1 MSEELQTLFETGKYQ
16 EVLDQFTQKEDQNE
30 WGALSEEEQIAC
42 IYYKSRSLEGVGR
55 YEEALQTATMA
66 RATYPSPKNPS
77 YLLALLAAQFH
88 IFYIIGQSRLEQ
100 AQSVLAEGEAIMETL
115 TDTER
120 QIGAIW
126 IAVFEH
132 VKGLHYYAKNELDM
146 SLKHYHKALKSFEA
160 LNNRHGIASC
170 LFWKAYSH
178 TFKGEPDTA
187 LEYYQRSL
195 SLYEALGNKR
205 GIGECLHD
213 IGLVNAGRGE
223 SDTALEYFQRSLS
236 LSEASGNPEYIFF
249 GLTHIG
255 LIYSHKG
262 DPDKALDFFRQSLAV
277 AEPLGVDWMIAYNF
291 NFIGMAYHQKSALD
305 IALPFFQSS
314 LAKYET
320 TKSDYNVVRVLF
332 RLVLLNLDQKELEHA
347 QKYLIK
353 LQKVAAHIPEE
364 AQGAHLRKSIAEALV
379 LKQNPRMTEK
389 VRAQALL
396 RQIVSEVEMHAF
408 TMIAIVALCDLLLLE
423 LKATGEQEVWEEAKT
438 LIHQFHTKAQD
449 SQDFNMVVNA
459 LLLRAKFATVEGE
472 LDQTQEYLTQARM
485 IIKEKNL
492 NQLMKKVEIE
502 QNELENDFH
511 KWQDLIQQHTS
522 LQERLIHAQLTEY
535 LQEAQRIVQRS
546 PLKDD

>member
-1 MSEELQTLFETGKYQ
+1 MEGFG
-16 EVLDQFTQKEDQNE
+16 
-30 WGALSEEEQIAC
+30 
-42 IYYKSRSLEGVGR
+42 RS
-55 YEEALQTATMA
+55 EEALQTATMA
-66 RATYPSPKNPS
+66 RATYPSPKNPGF
-77 YLLALLAAQFH
+77 LLALLAAQF
-88 IFYIIGQSRLEQ
+88 YALYALSRSLQEQ

-132 VKGLHYYAKNELDM
+132 VKGLSYYTKMELDM
-146 SLKHYHKALKSFEA
+146 SLKHYHKALKSFDF

-170 LFWKAYSH
+170 LFWIANSH
-178 TFKGEPDTA
+178 LFKSEPDTA
-187 LEYYQRSL
+187 LEYYQQSL

-213 IGLVNAGRGE
+213 IGNVNDAGGE
-223 SDTALEYFQRSLS
+223 LDRALEYYQRSLS
-236 LSEASGNPEYIFF
+236 LSEATGNSEYIVHA
-249 GLTHIG
+249 LKHIG
-255 LIYSHKG
+255 NIYARRGS
-262 DPDKALDFFRQSLAV
+262 PDKALDYFRQGLAV
-277 AEPLGVDWMIAYNF
+277 AEPLGRDGIIAETF
-291 NFIGMAYHQKSALD
+291 RIIGEAYHQKGALD

-314 LAKYET
+314 LAKFEALNH
-320 TKSDYNVVRVLF
+320 DYFVAKNLF
-332 RLVLLNLDQKELEHA
+332 HLILLSLDQQELEHA
-347 QKYLIK
+347 QKYLNK
-353 LQKVAAHIPEE
+353 LQKVTAHIPDE
-364 AQGAHLRKSIAEALV
+364 AQMAHLRKRLVEALV
-379 LKQNPRMTEK
+379 LKQSPRMAEK
-389 VRAQALL
+389 MHAQALL
-396 RQIVSEVEMHAF
+396 RQIVSEVENPAF

-472 LDQTQEYLTQARM
+472 LDQAQEYFTQARM

-492 NQLMKKVEIE
+492 NQLMQKVEIE

-546 PLKDD
+546 PPEG

>member
-1 MSEELQTLFETGKYQ
+1 M
-16 EVLDQFTQKEDQNE
+16 
-30 WGALSEEEQIAC
+30 
-42 IYYKSRSLEGVGR
+42 GR

-66 RATYPSPKNPS
+66 RTTYPSPPNPS

-88 IFYIIGQSRLEQ
+88 VYYNIGQSRLEQ
-100 AQSVLAEGEAIMETL
+100 AQSVLAKGEAIMETL

-132 VKGLHYYAKNELDM
+132 VKGLSYCAKNELDM

-170 LFWKAYSH
+170 LFWIAYSH
-178 TFKGEPDTA
+178 LFKGEPDTA

-213 IGLVNAGRGE
+213 LGLLSWDKGDLD
-223 SDTALEYFQRSLS
+223 SALEYYQRSLNLSEVSGNLLYIFYS
-236 LSEASGNPEYIFF
+236 LSHSGR
-249 GLTHIG
+249 
-255 LIYSHKG
+255 IYALKG
-262 DPDKALDFFRQSLAV
+262 DFDEALDCFRRSLAIV
-277 AEPLGVDWMIAYNF
+277 EPLNLDWAIAYNF
-291 NFIGMAYHQKSALD
+291 NFIGMTYHHKGALD

-314 LAKYET
+314 LAKFET

-332 RLVLLNLDQKELEHA
+332 RLVLLSLDQQELEHA
-347 QKYLIK
+347 QKYLNK

-364 AQGAHLRKSIAEALV
+364 AQATHLRKRIAEALV

-396 RQIVSEVEMHAF
+396 TQIVSEVEMPAF
-408 TMIAIVALCDLLLLE
+408 TMIAMVALCDLLLLE

-438 LIHQFHTKAQD
+438 LIHQFHTKTQD

-459 LLLRAKFATVEGE
+459 LLLRAKFTTVEGE
-472 LDQTQEYLTQARM
+472 LDQAQEYFTQARM

-492 NQLMKKVEIE
+492 SQLMQKVDIE
-502 QNELENDFH
+502 QNELETDLH

-522 LQERLIHAQLTEY
+522 LQERLIHAQLAEY
-535 LQEAQRIVQRS
+535 LQEDQRIVQRS